1 MVLHIEK
8 CTVCVYI
15 HNILRGMERDARGQT
30 VERSM
35 SKQLSFV
42 VDEETFKLLEQLKKD
57 LKAPTTAA
65 VFRKAI
71 ALTQLAVEQAKDPTG
86 RMKDPLGTVTL
97 RSKSDEPGTHE
108 TSVALR
114 A

>member
-1 MVLHIEK
+1 MHGVFGSHGAVRWFVLRKQKGVSI
-8 CTVCVYI
+8 
-15 HNILRGMERDARGQT
+15 A
-30 VERSM
+30 M

-42 VDEETFKLLEQLKKD
+42 VDDETLELLEQLKRD
-57 LKAPTTAA
+57 LKASTTAS

-71 ALTQLAVEQAKDPTG
+71 ALTQLAVEQAKDG
-86 RMKDPLGTVTL
+86 SGKMKDPMATITM
-97 RSKSDEPGTHE
+97 RAKADEPGVHE

>member
-1 MVLHIEK
+1 
-8 CTVCVYI
+8 
-15 HNILRGMERDARGQT
+15 
-30 VERSM
+30 M

-42 VDEETFKLLEQLKKD
+42 VDEETLQLLEQLKRD
-57 LKAPTTAA
+57 LKASTTAS

-71 ALTQLAVEQAKDPTG
+71 ALTQLAVEQAKDEAG
-86 RMKDPLGTVTL
+86 NMKDPLATITL
-97 RSKSDEPGTHE
+97 RAKKDRPGVHE

>member
-1 MVLHIEK
+1 MFQISTMWQTLEK
-8 CTVCVYI
+8 T
-15 HNILRGMERDARGQT
+15 
-30 VERSM
+30 M

-42 VDEETFKLLEQLKKD
+42 VDDETFSLLEQLKKD

-71 ALTQLAVEQAKDPTG
+71 ALTQLAVEQAKDQQSG
-86 RMKDPLGTVTL
+86 KMKDPLGTVTL
-97 RSKSDEPGTHE
+97 RSKSDIPGTHE